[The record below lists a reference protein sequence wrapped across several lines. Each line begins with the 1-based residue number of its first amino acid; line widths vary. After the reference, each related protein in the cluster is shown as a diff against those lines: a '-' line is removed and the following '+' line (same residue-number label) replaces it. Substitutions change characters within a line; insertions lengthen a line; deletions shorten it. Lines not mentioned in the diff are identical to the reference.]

1 MIKVD
6 HIEVFNW
13 EGAIRGMRNPLNS
26 WSKSDSH
33 MCFGVG
39 NEQCGYMEKCAK
51 GYFYEVGE
59 ADLALMRK
67 LVKAGSDHRKFLRQI
82 MVSMDITA
90 PLYWWKEFDTYKVGT
105 VANSCSTMHTIH
117 KRDLVLGDF
126 STDKMLPP
134 ALACLSDTI
143 STINTYREIYVYWDR
158 QSNGMKGIFDND
170 RQKAWYQIIQLLP
183 TSYNQKRTVTL
194 NYEVLLNMCH
204 ARKAHKLSE
213 WRELCSV
220 IETLP
225 YFADICLTEEK
236 EKC

>member
-1 MIKVD
+1 MIKID
-6 HIEVFNW
+6 HIEVFGW

-26 WSKSDSH
+26 HDKSDSEWK
-33 MCFGVG
+33 FT
-39 NEQCGYMEKCAK
+39 GYTSK
-51 GYFYEVGE
+51 GERGTHEYVIGE

-67 LVKAGSDHRKFLRQI
+67 LVKAGSDHRKFMRQI

-90 PLYWWKEFDTYKVGT
+90 PLYWWKEADTYKVGT

-117 KRDLVLGDF
+117 KRDLTVDDF
-126 STDKMLPP
+126 SRERLIPH
-134 ALACLSDTI
+134 ALKHLKSTI
-143 STINTYREIYVYWDR
+143 SEINGYRNVFVNWET
-158 QSNGMKGIFDND
+158 QSRGIQEVFDFKREN
-170 RQKAWYQIIQLLP
+170 AWYQIIQLLP

-194 NYEVLLNMCH
+194 NYEVLLNMFH

-236 EKC
+236 EKL